1 MKSKD
6 RDLAPLPQVNL
17 FSEVLAMHAENKPK
31 ALAYAFLEEGKE
43 TKELTYQQ
51 LDVAARRIAAELLG
65 SSDESSN
72 VLLLFPQGHEFI
84 QAFLGCVYAGF
95 PAVPLSMPRA
105 KQSLIGLERV
115 AINCG
120 AKIVLCTSA
129 TLAILKPR
137 INDDSVLNYVR
148 WVAVDQLSPFQE
160 NLHSRVGYSRESQD
174 PLFLQYTSGSTGNPK
189 GVIVSHQNLIHN
201 IHSIASIYKHTS
213 NSVIV
218 SWLPQFHDMG
228 LIGSILQALYV
239 GIPGVILSPAAFVQK
254 PYLWLKAISDYRG
267 SAGGG
272 PNFAYDLCVSKIT
285 KEQAE
290 TLDLSSWEIAW
301 TGAEPVRMH
310 TLSAFAERFQSQ
322 GFSRKAFFPCYGL
335 AECTLMA
342 TGGDRFVDQVS
353 IKVDRSDLYEGEM
366 ISPVIEDA
374 IDAHTLVSCGR
385 SFPDQEVRIV
395 ATIDQQLLP
404 ELKIGEI
411 YVKGPSV
418 AKGYWNNRVA
428 TEENFDQLVES
439 QAGFFRTGDLGF
451 LHQQELYVVGRVKE
465 TMKINGRNIYPQDI
479 EFTVCEAH
487 DSLRPNSAAAFS
499 IVTDVEERLVIVCE
513 LKRENVRNFDGNAIQ
528 KAVYQAVSDE
538 YAIGVYDFV
547 LIKTMTLPITTSG
560 KIKRLQCRAFYL
572 DQKLEQLYSSSHG
585 SHKKINTAVLN
596 QDMLLTLPVSLRL
609 PQLTAYLKTVLG
621 TTLDCDP
628 LLFDSTQIISELG
641 LDSIQLVELKIKLD
655 IVLGSEF
662 PLEIF
667 VKVKTLGEL
676 AKEAL
681 VYFDAHELDKAR
693 MNNDKSSN
701 TSVLCPGPSSPEDL
715 VIIEKLNNG
724 FFNYLL
730 KLRLDYGKIVRF
742 VWGKQTFYM
751 ITEPDD
757 MREICIKRTDDFI
770 RGDVFIGIKIV
781 TNLDNL
787 FTSEGAGWKI
797 QRGLAEPQFTKDSI
811 ESFADCI
818 PSIVLDYMAKK
829 LQPEQSVKLD
839 LVDACKEITLI
850 LILKKLLS
858 IEDTTKI
865 KSIFNTLKQV
875 GRWDVPL
882 YYVANQLVEFTED
895 YYTSFHEEFDQ
906 LIHEIIDQH
915 LNYPALYDDVI
926 GAYISSEYVQ
936 SKTRKEQHIYL
947 RSIVLT
953 YILAG
958 FESTGSGLFSSLYLL
973 ATHPNSFQQVRDE
986 VNEIFPNTL
995 PLGKNI
1001 TTQLPRTYAAVREAL
1016 RLYPPVWFNGR
1027 EAVRDTSFQG
1037 YTIHKG
1043 DIMLTS
1049 PYVIHRNSEYWQDPD
1064 DFRPDRFYNN
1074 DFPSN
1079 AYVPFGIG
1087 ERHCVGRWM
1096 ALYEMLIVTAS
1107 LVQHYDM
1114 TVECHGQFKLD
1125 TQFTLSP
1132 KNLIT
1137 ATLRSI

>member
-1 MKSKD
+1 MKSKNS
-6 RDLAPLPQVNL
+6 DLAPLPQVNL
-17 FSEVLAMHAENKPK
+17 FSEILAIHAENKPK

-51 LDVAARRIAAELLG
+51 LDEAARRIAAELLE

-95 PAVPLSMPRA
+95 PSVPLSMPRA

-137 INDDSVLNYVR
+137 ITDDSVLNYVK
-148 WVAVDQLSPFQE
+148 WIAVDQLSPFQD
-160 NLHSRVGYSRESQD
+160 NIHSRLGYSRKSGD

-201 IHSIASIYKHTS
+201 IHSIASIYKHTT

-239 GIPGVILSPAAFVQK
+239 GFPGVILSPAAFVQK
-254 PYLWLKAISDYRG
+254 PYLWLKAISDYQG
-267 SAGGG
+267 TAGGG
-272 PNFAYDLCVSKIT
+272 PNFAFDLCVSKIT
-285 KEQAE
+285 EEQAE
-290 TLDLSSWEIAW
+290 SLDLSSWEIAW

-310 TLSAFAERFQSQ
+310 TLSAFAERFQST

-353 IKVDRSDLYEGEM
+353 IKVDRSDLYDGEM

-395 ATIDQQLLP
+395 ATIDQQPLP

-418 AKGYWNNRVA
+418 AQGYWNNSVA

-487 DSLRPNSAAAFS
+487 ESLRPNSAAAFS
-499 IVTDVEERLVIVCE
+499 IVTDTEERLVIVCE
-513 LKRENVRNFDGNAIQ
+513 LKRENMRNFDGNAIQ

-538 YAIGVYDFV
+538 YAIAVYDFV

-560 KIKRLQCRAFYL
+560 KIKRLQCRALYL
-572 DQKLEQLYSSSHG
+572 DQKLELVYSSLS
-585 SHKKINTAVLN
+585 SHKKMNTAGLN
-596 QDMLLTLPVSLRL
+596 QDMLLTLPASLRL
-609 PQLTAYLKTVLG
+609 AQLTAFLKTVLG
-621 TTLDCDP
+621 ATLGCDP

-655 IVLGSEF
+655 FVIGSEF
-662 PLEIF
+662 PLEMF
-667 VKVKTLGEL
+667 VKIKTLGEL

-681 VYFDAHELDKAR
+681 IYFNANELDKTR
-693 MNNDKSSN
+693 VSNDKPST
-701 TSVLCPGPSSPEDL
+701 TSALCPGPSSPEDL
-715 VIIEKLNNG
+715 VIIEKLNHG
-724 FFNYLL
+724 FFDYLL
-730 KLRLDYGKIVRF
+730 KSRLDYGKIVRF
-742 VWGKQTFYM
+742 VWGKQTFFM
-751 ITEPDD
+751 ISEPDY
-757 MREICIKRTDDFI
+757 MREICMKRTDDFI
-770 RGDVFIGIKIV
+770 RGDVFIGIRIA

-787 FTSEGAGWKI
+787 FTSEGDSWKV
-797 QRGLAEPQFTKDSI
+797 QRALADPQFTKDSV
-811 ESFADCI
+811 ERFADCI
-818 PSIVLDYMAKK
+818 PGIVLDYMTKK

-850 LILKKLLS
+850 VILKKLLS
-858 IEDTTKI
+858 LEDTIKI
-865 KSIFNTLKQV
+865 KSIFETLKNV

-882 YYVANQLVEFTED
+882 YYVANQRVEFSED
-895 YYTSFHEEFDQ
+895 YYSRFHEELDQ

-915 LNYPALYDDVI
+915 LDYPELYDDVI
-926 GAYISSEYVQ
+926 GAYITSEYVQ
-936 SKTRKEQHIYL
+936 SKTRNEQHVYL

-973 ATHPNSFQQVRDE
+973 ATHPNLFQQVRDE
-986 VNEIFPNTL
+986 VNEIFSDTL

-1027 EAVRDTSFQG
+1027 EAARDTSFQG
-1037 YTIHKG
+1037 YDIHKG

-1049 PYVIHRNSEYWQDPD
+1049 PYVIHRNPEYWQDPE
-1064 DFRPDRFYNN
+1064 DFRPDRFYKN

-1079 AYVPFGIG
+1079 AYVPFGLG

-1096 ALYEMLIVTAS
+1096 ALYEIVMVAATLI
-1107 LVQHYDM
+1107 QHYDVS
-1114 TVECHGQFKLD
+1114 VECQGEFKLD
-1125 TQFTLSP
+1125 THFTLFP